1 MFWKFDLHTTS
12 HIDTLLERGNVTLFE
27 LLDEEDVLQE
37 CKVVN
42 RKLVDFL
49 VQPEHMEALVTCVT
63 EEPPGDVDERV
74 RYKYPSVSCEIL
86 TSDITQINDAL
97 GEDES
102 LLRRLYSFLQT
113 GGILNPLLASFFSKV
128 MGILINRKTD
138 QIVAF
143 LRKKDDFVNLLLRH
157 IGTSAIMDLLL
168 RLLTCVEQPQLRQD
182 VFNWLNEEKIVQRL
196 IGMIHPSKDDN
207 QHSNASQSLCDII
220 RLSREQMIQ
229 IQDSPEPDQ
238 LLATLEKQETIEQL
252 LSNMLDGEQ
261 SESVIV
267 NGIQVLLTLLEPRRP
282 RTELGGMGGFY
293 CNLEGQMEMTGP
305 NCEVASSQA
314 SLGTLLAIKQRLREL
329 HRLLLDPP
337 KKEALQTT
345 WGILDP
351 PLGNTRLHVVKLLAS
366 SLGTN
371 NAALLDEI
379 IELGALDTMLLF
391 FNKMF
396 RPQKDM
402 PMKLIQLHSS
412 VLQSLIWWTV
422 PVNLNI
428 GVLFQPRCPVVT
440 LGTDASL
447 LGWGALCSGLRT
459 QGVWNRQES
468 MNHINVLELL
478 AVSKALRSFEDI
490 LWHQVVQIASDNIA
504 TVFYLNKQGGTK
516 SLTLARLLMQ
526 IWSWRIPRDIALVV
540 VHLAGTDNVEA
551 DLLSRQMSTS
561 HEWELD
567 RHICDQLF
575 HRWGHP
581 NMDLFATW
589 QNRTSV
595 LDKTVPL
602 AEPFFQLFFI
612 DDTSPP
618 PVRDLYFKYTYN
630 NFLHAQVEACLSSVF
645 SSHTGDET
653 IENHSEPLPENP
665 VIQHLLQRCRL
676 IQRILSAWEENEQS
690 QLDGGRR
697 KGYMGHL
704 TRIANALA
712 QGSEKWPHS
721 TLIKQ
726 LLKELPEEEQEQ
738 WDKFVS
744 GPLSETNKKNTVDL
758 VNMHN
763 LHSSSDDDEN
773 DLKEFSFPQEAVL
786 QQAFVDYQLQQMT
799 SAFIEHFGFN
809 DEEFGEQEENVNA
822 PFDKTANITFSLNAD
837 DDSPNSNLFDIC
849 YKERIQQFDDEEE
862 ADGSDGEDI
871 WQEKEATASSGT
883 AQSTAVRSL
892 GSTDSEE
899 SEDSE
904 EGEGGEEEDPGGG
917 DRDATR
923 VSNGCGEQTE
933 EEERMSGDSSWAD
946 NPSDLSS
953 VSLVS
958 SESVAA
964 DTGAAVWDQSSS
976 DGCCLTTDENW
987 ASFTESQTQQDS
999 PSKALVGPASPA
1011 NLPQEVTQSNVS
1023 LAGAS
1028 SIQQDPPT
1036 PDTGPPEGCDPPNP
1050 STMTT
1055 VASTVEPPPSTSD
1068 STQPLQGT
1076 TEAPQPEC
1084 SSPQTEQQQQHQ
1096 PPVASKALNI
1106 WLFPL
1111 SSDKAS
1117 VDLITGEGP
1126 WLLAQSSPFCQ
1137 GLTPVLPVPSP
1148 LWAGQGERIEQAPPT
1163 KSALPAS
1170 TDLPHLSSSPLP
1182 VPAASASKFVHREEG
1197 TNLSK
1202 SLIGS
1207 PVSFLQIYESPV
1219 WWE

>member
-49 VQPEHMEALVTCVT
+49 VQPEHMETLVTCVT

-86 TSDITQINDAL
+86 TSDVTQINDAL

-102 LLRRLYSFLQT
+102 LLRRLYGFLQT

-143 LRKKDDFVNLLLRH
+143 LRKKDDFVNLLLHH

-168 RLLTCVEQPQLRQD
+168 RLLTCVEQSQLRQD

-261 SESVIV
+261 NESVIV

-282 RTELGGMGGFY
+282 RSDLGGIGGFY

-314 SLGTLLAIKQRLREL
+314 SLGTLHAIKQRLREL

-345 WGILDP
+345 WGVLDP

-371 NAALLDEI
+371 NTALQDEI
-379 IELGALDTMLLF
+379 IELGALDTML
-391 FNKMF
+391 N
-396 RPQKDM
+396 
-402 PMKLIQLHSS
+402 
-412 VLQSLIWWTV
+412 
-422 PVNLNI
+422 
-428 GVLFQPRCPVVT
+428 
-440 LGTDASL
+440 
-447 LGWGALCSGLRT
+447 
-459 QGVWNRQES
+459 
-468 MNHINVLELL
+468 
-478 AVSKALRSFEDI
+478 
-490 LWHQVVQIASDNIA
+490 
-504 TVFYLNKQGGTK
+504 
-516 SLTLARLLMQ
+516 
-526 IWSWRIPRDIALVV
+526 
-540 VHLAGTDNVEA
+540 
-551 DLLSRQMSTS
+551 
-561 HEWELD
+561 
-567 RHICDQLF
+567 
-575 HRWGHP
+575 
-581 NMDLFATW
+581 
-589 QNRTSV
+589 
-595 LDKTVPL
+595 
-602 AEPFFQLFFI
+602 
-612 DDTSPP
+612 
-618 PVRDLYFKYTYN
+618 LYFKYTYN
-630 NFLHAQVEACLSSVF
+630 NFLHAQVEACLSNIF
-645 SSHTGDET
+645 SPLVGDET
-653 IENHSEPLPENP
+653 IENHLEPRPESP
-665 VIQHLLQRCRL
+665 VIQHLLQKCRL

-721 TLIKQ
+721 NLIKQ
-726 LLKELPEEEQEQ
+726 LLQEMPEEDQEQ
-738 WDKFVS
+738 WEKFVS

-758 VNMHN
+758 VNLHN

-786 QQAFVDYQLQQMT
+786 QQAFVGYQMQQMT
-799 SAFIEHFGFN
+799 SFIDHFGFH

-837 DDSPNSNLFDIC
+837 DDSPNANLFDIC
-849 YKERIQQFDDEEE
+849 YKERIQQFDDDEE

-871 WQEKEATASSGT
+871 WQEKERTITSD
-883 AQSTAVRSL
+883 QSCHHQLLTRLGRL
-892 GSTDSEE
+892 GSTDSED
-899 SEDSE
+899 SEDS

-917 DRDATR
+917 DGEAIP

-933 EEERMSGDSSWAD
+933 AERTLGAVC
-946 NPSDLSS
+946 S
-953 VSLVS
+953 V
-958 SESVAA
+958 
-964 DTGAAVWDQSSS
+964 
-976 DGCCLTTDENW
+976 
-987 ASFTESQTQQDS
+987 
-999 PSKALVGPASPA
+999 P
-1011 NLPQEVTQSNVS
+1011 
-1023 LAGAS
+1023 
-1028 SIQQDPPT
+1028 QDPPT
-1036 PDTGPPEGCDPPNP
+1036 PDTGPPEEGNPPNS

-1055 VASTVEPPPSTSD
+1055 AASTKKPPPSTSD
-1068 STQPLQGT
+1068 SSQTQPLQGT
-1076 TEAPQPEC
+1076 KETPQPEH
-1084 SSPQTEQQQQHQ
+1084 SNPQQ
-1096 PPVASKALNI
+1096 PSTASY
-1106 WLFPL
+1106 
-1111 SSDKAS
+1111 S
-1117 VDLITGEGP
+1117 VN
-1126 WLLAQSSPFCQ
+1126 LA
-1137 GLTPVLPVPSP
+1137 
-1148 LWAGQGERIEQAPPT
+1148 
-1163 KSALPAS
+1163 
-1170 TDLPHLSSSPLP
+1170 
-1182 VPAASASKFVHREEG
+1182 
-1197 TNLSK
+1197 
-1202 SLIGS
+1202 SLIDFACQKLAGKITNGD
-1207 PVSFLQIYESPV
+1207 PIDPGMV
-1219 WWE
+1219 